1 MRSWVA
7 IFSCLSVA
15 LFAACIAPAFR
26 ARDKNVWNYEGGL
39 FVITNGSIPNGP
51 CFRLAGRAASGD
63 FFDHLKRID
72 QYSGTIFQHGAEEV
86 QNLPDHIKHR
96 FLLHLPF
103 DQTV

>member
-15 LFAACIAPAFR
+15 LFAVCRAPAFR

-51 CFRLAGRAASGD
+51 WFRLAGRVTSGG
-63 FFDHLKRID
+63 FFEHLKPIHKD
-72 QYSGTIFQHGAEEV
+72 SGTIFHHGAGEV
-86 QNLPDHIKHR
+86 QNVPDQPHPPLRGPSH
-96 FLLHLPF
+96 FG
-103 DQTV
+103 